1 MRKKNIILGII
12 FIILGILLDQIV
24 KIIVRV
30 TMEEGKNIPI
40 IKGFFHIAH
49 IENTGAAWG
58 GLSNLTV
65 LLIILSI
72 GILGF
77 FIYMFRN
84 INFKE
89 KMVFSISLVM
99 VISGT
104 IGNLIDRLIFQSVT
118 DFLDFYIFGYDY
130 PVFNIADILLV
141 VGFFLFLIDLVF
153 LSDKDDE
160 KTKDVVAI
168 EEKPIEVET
177 EEKIVSEEV
186 EDNTNDINSLD
197 EDGDSNE
204 RRDWNCC

>member
-141 VGFFLFLIDLVF
+141 VGFFLFLVDLVF

-177 EEKIVSEEV
+177 KEKIVSEEV

-204 RRDWNCC
+204 RRD

>member
-1 MRKKNIILGII
+1 
-12 FIILGILLDQIV
+12 
-24 KIIVRV
+24 
-30 TMEEGKNIPI
+30 MEEGKNIPI

-58 GLSNLTV
+58 GLSNLTI

-160 KTKDVVAI
+160 KTKDVVTI

-177 EEKIVSEEV
+177 EEKIVSEEI
-186 EDNTNDINSLD
+186 EDNKNDINSLD

-204 RRDWNCC
+204 RRD

>member
-1 MRKKNIILGII
+1 MKRRNIIMGII

-24 KIIVRV
+24 KIIIRV
-30 TMEEGKNIPI
+30 NLEVGKNIPI
-40 IKGFFHIAH
+40 LKGFFHITH

-65 LLIILSI
+65 FLIILSI

-77 FIYMFRN
+77 FIYLYKD
-84 INFKE
+84 IDFKN
-89 KMVFSISLVM
+89 KKVFSISLVM

-104 IGNLIDRLIFQSVT
+104 IGNLIDRIIFQSVT

-141 VGFFLFLIDLVF
+141 IGFFIFLVDLVF
-153 LSDKDDE
+153 LSDKR
-160 KTKDVVAI
+160 K
-168 EEKPIEVET
+168 EEKEALKKENEVVIDNSNVENIEDANEQ
-177 EEKIVSEEV
+177 IDS
-186 EDNTNDINSLD
+186 NL

-204 RRDWNCC
+204 RRD

>member
-58 GLSNLTV
+58 GLSNLTI

-160 KTKDVVAI
+160 KTKDVVTI

-177 EEKIVSEEV
+177 EEKIVSEEI
-186 EDNTNDINSLD
+186 EDNKNDINSLD

-204 RRDWNCC
+204 RRD

>member
-1 MRKKNIILGII
+1 MKKKNIIMGII
-12 FIILGILLDQIV
+12 FIVLGILLDQVV
-24 KIIVRV
+24 KIIIRV

-58 GLSNLTV
+58 GLSNMTV
-65 LLIILSI
+65 FLIILSI

-77 FIYMFRN
+77 FIYLYKD
-84 INFKE
+84 IDFKNRL
-89 KMVFSISLVM
+89 VFSISLVL

-104 IGNLIDRLIFQSVT
+104 IGNLIDRIIFQSVT

-141 VGFFLFLIDLVF
+141 VGFFIFLIDLVF
-153 LSDKDDE
+153 LSDKE
-160 KTKDVVAI
+160 KDNKV
-168 EEKPIEVET
+168 KEVET
-177 EEKIVSEEV
+177 NKVVEEV
-186 EDNTNDINSLD
+186 EEKEIKEVDEIEDEDSSLD

-204 RRDWNCC
+204 GSN

>member
-1 MRKKNIILGII
+1 MKKKNIIMGII
-12 FIILGILLDQIV
+12 FIVLGILLDQVV
-24 KIIVRV
+24 KIIIRV

-58 GLSNLTV
+58 GLSNMTV
-65 LLIILSI
+65 FLIILSI

-77 FIYMFRN
+77 FIYLYKD
-84 INFKE
+84 IDFKNRL
-89 KMVFSISLVM
+89 VFSISLVL

-104 IGNLIDRLIFQSVT
+104 IGNLIDRIIFQSVT

-141 VGFFLFLIDLVF
+141 VGFFIFLIDLVF
-153 LSDKDDE
+153 LSDKE
-160 KTKDVVAI
+160 KDNKV
-168 EEKPIEVET
+168 KEVET
-177 EEKIVSEEV
+177 NKVIEEAEEKETKEVDEIEDEES
-186 EDNTNDINSLD
+186 SLD

-204 RRDWNCC
+204 GSN

>member
-1 MRKKNIILGII
+1 MKKKNIIMGII
-12 FIILGILLDQIV
+12 FIVLGILLDQVV
-24 KIIVRV
+24 KIIIRV

-58 GLSNLTV
+58 GLSNMTV
-65 LLIILSI
+65 FLIILSI

-77 FIYMFRN
+77 FIYLYKD
-84 INFKE
+84 IDFKNRL
-89 KMVFSISLVM
+89 VFSISLVL

-104 IGNLIDRLIFQSVT
+104 IGNLIDRIIFQSVT

-141 VGFFLFLIDLVF
+141 VGFFIFLIDLVF
-153 LSDKDDE
+153 LSDKE
-160 KTKDVVAI
+160 KDNKVKEVETNKVVEEI
-168 EEKPIEVET
+168 EEKEIIEKDELED
-177 EEKIVSEEV
+177 EES
-186 EDNTNDINSLD
+186 SLD

-204 RRDWNCC
+204 GSN